1 MVKITVPISD
11 PGEVEMLAES
21 GAGEFY
27 CGFVPPEWIERHG
40 GAFWLNRRGPVAG
53 NLQRIE
59 DLCLLTERAHARS
72 IPVYVT
78 FNAPYYTAD
87 QQEMLIPLV
96 DRLRTKAGIDGVIV
110 SDVGFLSEVARLL
123 PAVPVHA
130 SSVASAWSPAML
142 DFLSG
147 LGAARV
153 IFPRALSVAE
163 IGALCEAAGDRLET
177 EAFVMNEGCVF
188 EEGYCMTTH
197 RAAGAICVKVAE
209 APFRYVSLGG
219 GGAPPPEA
227 TRAHL
232 GDFRDWVWFQNGCG
246 NSVSPDGIPNGPCG
260 LCAVHDL
267 VASGVDTLKVV
278 GRGASPYRKLV
289 GVQLVRA
296 MLDVVEGGATRELAE
311 QRARALRKSPA
322 YCDAGYMCY
331 YRGGA

>member
-11 PGEVEMLAES
+11 PEEVEMLASS

-27 CGFVPPEWIERHG
+27 CGYVPPEWLERHG
-40 GAFWLNRRGPVAG
+40 GAFWLNRRGPVVG
-53 NLQRIE
+53 NLRRLE
-59 DLCLLTERAHARS
+59 DLCLLSERAHARS
-72 IPVYVT
+72 VPVFVT
-78 FNAPYYTAD
+78 FNAPYYTAE
-87 QQEMLIPLV
+87 QQELLIPLI
-96 DRLRTKAGIDGVIV
+96 DRLRTAAEIDGVIV

-142 DFLSG
+142 DFLAE
-147 LGAARV
+147 LGASRV
-153 IFPRALSVAE
+153 IFPRALSIPE
-163 IGALCEAAGDRLET
+163 IAALCEAAGDRLET

-197 RAAGAICVKVAE
+197 RSVGAVCVQVAAARS
-209 APFRYVSLGG
+209 RYVSLGAEA
-219 GGAPPPEA
+219 APSPEA
-227 TRAHL
+227 ARAHL
-232 GDFRDWVWFQNGCG
+232 DDFRDWVWFQNGCG
-246 NSVSPDGIPNGPCG
+246 NTVSPEGIPNGPCG

-267 VASGVDTLKVV
+267 VAAGVNTLKVV

-296 MLDVVEGGATRELAE
+296 MLDVVEGGATRELSS
-311 QRARALRKSPA
+311 QRARALRKAPA
-322 YCDAGYMCY
+322 YCDSGYMCY

>member
-11 PGEVEMLAES
+11 PGEVEMLAAS

-27 CGFVPPEWIERHG
+27 CGFVPPEWLERHG
-40 GAFWLNRRGPVAG
+40 GAFWLNRRGPVVG
-53 NLQRIE
+53 NLQRLE

-87 QQEMLIPLV
+87 QQELLVPLI
-96 DRLRTKAGIDGVIV
+96 DRLRSAAGIDGVIV
-110 SDVGFLSEVARLL
+110 SDVGFLAEVARLL

-130 SSVASAWSPAML
+130 SSVASTWSPAML
-142 DFLSG
+142 DFLAG
-147 LGAARV
+147 LGASRV

-163 IGALCEAAGDRLET
+163 IAELCAAAGDRLET

-197 RAAGAICVKVAE
+197 RSAGAICVQVSQSR
-209 APFRYVSLGG
+209 FRYVALGG
-219 GGAPPPEA
+219 EAAPSPEA
-227 TRAHL
+227 AQAHL

-246 NSVSPDGIPNGPCG
+246 NSVSPEGIPNGPCG

-267 VASGVDTLKVV
+267 VASGVSTLKVV
-278 GRGASPYRKLV
+278 GRGVSPYRKLV

-296 MLDVVEGGATRELAE
+296 MLEVVEGGASRELSH

>member
-11 PGEVEMLAES
+11 PGEVEMLAAS

-27 CGFVPPEWIERHG
+27 CGYVPSDWLERHG
-40 GAFWLNRRGPVAG
+40 GAFWLNRRGPVVG
-53 NLQRIE
+53 NLQRLE
-59 DLCLLTERAHARS
+59 DLCLLSERAHARS
-72 IPVYVT
+72 VPVFVT

-87 QQEMLIPLV
+87 QQEMLIPLI
-96 DRLRTKAGIDGVIV
+96 DRLRTTAGIDGVIV

-142 DFLSG
+142 EFLSG
-147 LGAARV
+147 LGASRV
-153 IFPRALSVAE
+153 IFPCALSVPE
-163 IGALCEAAGDRLET
+163 ITALCEAAGDRLET

-197 RAAGAICVKVAE
+197 RSVGAICVQVAE

-219 GGAPPPEA
+219 AAAPSPEA
-227 TRAHL
+227 ARAHL

-246 NSVSPDGIPNGPCG
+246 NTVSPEGIPNGPCG

-267 VASGVDTLKVV
+267 VASGVNTLKVV
-278 GRGASPYRKLV
+278 GRGASPFRKLV

-296 MLDVVEGGATRELAE
+296 MLDVVEGGATRELSH

-322 YCDAGYMCY
+322 YCDSGYMCY